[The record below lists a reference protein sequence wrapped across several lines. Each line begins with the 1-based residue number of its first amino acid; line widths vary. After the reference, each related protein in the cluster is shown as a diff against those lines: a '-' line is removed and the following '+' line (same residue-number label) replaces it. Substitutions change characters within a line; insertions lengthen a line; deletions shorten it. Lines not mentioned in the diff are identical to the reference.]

1 VTGAIWYGLRTLG
14 TAPLAWAAA
23 AASVAVLV
31 RGVRDRTRA
40 PVLVTLALAGV
51 AALPW
56 YAFFQGHPFRIRYMV
71 PLVAGGAIGVSIM
84 VGWLPVRVRRAAV
97 AGALAVVVWL
107 LPPFAPRAAM
117 VAEAQWD
124 RPNSALRAAVTPCIA
139 AERRP
144 GEPILAS
151 MGSLA
156 HYMQELS
163 AIGLGIAD
171 FVHEGNG
178 SYWIDGVSA
187 PGLHVPWVLVEE
199 KSEGGDVIAR
209 RAARDP
215 EYFAWFARRC
225 QGGGVALY
233 ENTVMRRGVL
243 PDGSTASPPE
253 ARTGTAAPPSR

>member
-1 VTGAIWYGLRTLG
+1 VVLARGLRHRDH
-14 TAPLAWAAA
+14 APA
-23 AASVAVLV
+23 LV
-31 RGVRDRTRA
+31 
-40 PVLVTLALAGV
+40 PLALAAV

-56 YAFFQGHPFRIRYMV
+56 YASYEGHPFRIRYMV
-71 PLVAGGAIGVSIM
+71 PLVAGATVGAAVA
-84 VGWLPVRVRRAAV
+84 VGWLPARARQAVAAV
-97 AGALAVVVWL
+97 LLVVVPLL
-107 LPPFAPRAAM
+107 LPPFSPRAAM
-117 VAEAQWD
+117 VLEAQWD
-124 RPNSALRAAVTPCIA
+124 RPNSAARAAVTPCI
-139 AERRP
+139 ESMRVP

-163 AIGLGIAD
+163 SIGLEIRD

-199 KSEGGDVIAR
+199 RSEGGDVIAQ

-233 ENTVMRRGVL
+233 ENTVMRKGVL
-243 PDGSTASPPE
+243 P
-253 ARTGTAAPPSR
+253 RTGPAAAPSR